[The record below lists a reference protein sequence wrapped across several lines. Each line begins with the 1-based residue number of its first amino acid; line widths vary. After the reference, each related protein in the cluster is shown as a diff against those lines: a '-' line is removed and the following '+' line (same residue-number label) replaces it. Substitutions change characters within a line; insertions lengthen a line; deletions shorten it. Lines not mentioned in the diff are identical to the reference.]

1 MGIFSGLFRSRDKP
15 ENRTPGSSY
24 AFYLGGSSSGKLVT
38 ERSAMQ
44 MTAVYACVR
53 ILSEAIAELPLH
65 LYRYKEGGGK
75 EKAIGHPLYLLLHDE
90 PNPEMSS
97 FVFRETL
104 MTHLLLW
111 GNAYA
116 QIIRNGK
123 GQVIAL
129 YPLMPNKMTVNR
141 DTNGQLYYQYQRS
154 SDEAHTMKGSTVILQ
169 PSDVLHIPGL
179 GFDGLVGYSPIAMA
193 KNAIGLA
200 IATEEYGS
208 KFFANGAAPSGV
220 LEHPGTIKDPSK
232 VRESWQQTFG
242 GSANSNKI
250 AVLEEGMKYTPISIS
265 PEQAQFLETR
275 KFQINEIAR
284 IFRVPPHMVGDL
296 EKSSFSNIEQQ
307 SLEFVKYTLDPWVI
321 RWEQSIQR
329 RLLTPDEKKSY
340 FVKFNVEGLLRGD
353 YASRM
358 NGYATARQNGWMSA
372 NDIRELENLDR
383 IPKEDGGDLYLIN
396 GAMTKLA
403 DAGAFAGTDNNREE
417 EQSDEY
423 QSTEPESAPDAG
435 TESEVRIRKQ
445 ARNAGGGSPL
455 LEVDKSDGRRAVRR
469 AGP

>member
-1 MGIFSGLFRSRDKP
+1 MNILTGLFKSRDKP
-15 ENRTPGSSY
+15 QNRTPGSSY
-24 AFYLGGSSSGKLVT
+24 AFFLGGSTSGKAVT

-44 MTAVYACVR
+44 MTAVYSCVR
-53 ILSEAIAELPLH
+53 ILAEAIAGLPLH
-65 LYRYKEGGGK
+65 LYRYTPDGSKV
-75 EKAIGHPLYLLLHDE
+75 KAVDHPLYLLLHDE

-123 GQVIAL
+123 GEVVAL
-129 YPLMPNKMTVNR
+129 YPLMPNRMSVDR
-141 DTNGQLYYQYQRS
+141 DAHGQLYYTYTRA
-154 SDEAHTMKGSTVILQ
+154 SDEAKTMSGTTVLLP

-200 IATEEYGS
+200 IATEEYGA

-220 LEHPGTIKDPSK
+220 LEHPGAIKDPSR
-232 VRESWQQTFG
+232 VREAWMSQFG
-242 GSANSNKI
+242 GSANSGKV

-284 IFRVPPHMVGDL
+284 IFRIPPHMVGDL

-329 RLLTPDEKKSY
+329 ALLRPEEKKRY
-340 FVKFNVEGLLRGD
+340 FAKFNVEGLLRGD
-353 YASRM
+353 YQSRM
-358 NGYATARQNGWMSA
+358 NGYAVARQNGWMSA

-383 IPKEDGGDLYLIN
+383 IPAEAGGDLYLVN
-396 GAMTKLA
+396 GNMLPMQR
-403 DAGAFAGTDNNREE
+403 AGAFASGAETMEE
-417 EQSDEY
+417 
-423 QSTEPESAPDAG
+423 T
-435 TESEVRIRKQ
+435 T
-445 ARNAGGGSPL
+445 
-455 LEVDKSDGRRAVRR
+455 
-469 AGP
+469 

>member
-1 MGIFSGLFRSRDKP
+1 MGFFSSIFRSRDAP
-15 ENRTPGSSY
+15 QNRTAGSGY
-24 AFYLGGSSSGKLVT
+24 AFYFGGSTSGKAVT

-44 MTAVYACVR
+44 MTAVYSCVR
-53 ILSEAIAELPLH
+53 ILAEAVAGLPLH
-65 LYRYKEGGGK
+65 LYRYKEDGGK
-75 EKAIGHPLYLLLHDE
+75 EKAIDHPLYLLLHDE

-123 GQVIAL
+123 GEVVAL
-129 YPLMPNKMTVNR
+129 YPLMPNKMTVDR
-141 DTNGQLYYQYQRS
+141 DSNGQLYYQYNRS
-154 SDEAHTMKGSTVILQ
+154 NEEAPTMKGTSVNLR

-193 KNAIGLA
+193 KNAIGMA
-200 IATEEYGS
+200 IACEEYGA
-208 KFFANGAAPSGV
+208 KFFANGAAPGGV
-220 LEHPGTIKDPSK
+220 LEHPGTIKDPQR
-232 VRESWQQTFG
+232 VRESWQSTFG
-242 GSANSNKI
+242 GSGNANKI
-250 AVLEEGMKYTPISIS
+250 AVLEEGMKYTPIGIS

-307 SLEFVKYTLDPWVI
+307 SLEFVKYTLEPWLI

-329 RLLTPDEKKSY
+329 SLLSADEKPLY
-340 FVKFNVEGLLRGD
+340 FAKFNVDGLLRGD

-358 NGYATARQNGWMSA
+358 SGYATARQNGWMSA

-383 IPKEDGGDLYLIN
+383 IPAEDGGDLYLIN
-396 GAMTKLA
+396 GNMLPLNTGLPQSRKTLWE
-403 DAGAFAGTDNNREE
+403 EE
-417 EQSDEY
+417 EQ
-423 QSTEPESAPDAG
+423 
-435 TESEVRIRKQ
+435 
-445 ARNAGGGSPL
+445 RN
-455 LEVDKSDGRRAVRR
+455 E
-469 AGP
+469 

>member
-1 MGIFSGLFRSRDKP
+1 MGLFSGLFKSRDKP
-15 ENRTPGSSY
+15 QNSTIGSSY
-24 AFYLGGSSSGKLVT
+24 TFFMGGSTSGKPVN

-44 MTAVYACVR
+44 MTAVYSCVR
-53 ILSEAIAELPLH
+53 ILAEAVAGLPLH
-65 LYRYKEGGGK
+65 LYRYTESGGK
-75 EKAIGHPLYLLLHDE
+75 EKAIDHPLYLLLHDE

-123 GQVIAL
+123 NEVIAL
-129 YPLMPNKMTVNR
+129 YPLMPNKMEVDR
-141 DTNGQLYYQYQRS
+141 DERGQLYYKYQRS
-154 SDEAHTMKGSTVILQ
+154 NDEAPTMEGSSVILK

-193 KNAIGLA
+193 KNAIGMA
-200 IATEEYGS
+200 IACEEYGA
-208 KFFANGAAPSGV
+208 KFFANGAQPGGV
-220 LEHPGTIKDPSK
+220 LEHPGTIKDPQR
-232 VRESWQQTFG
+232 VRESWQRSFG
-242 GSANSNKI
+242 GSGNANKI
-250 AVLEEGMKYTPISIS
+250 AVLEEGMKYTPISIA

-321 RWEQSIQR
+321 RWEQSIMR
-329 RLLTPDEKKSY
+329 SLLSPEEKKTY
-340 FVKFNVEGLLRGD
+340 YVKFNLEGLLRGD
-353 YASRM
+353 YQSRM
-358 NGYATARQNGWMSA
+358 NGYAIGRQNGWMSA

-383 IPKEDGGDLYLIN
+383 IPTEEGGDLYLIN
-396 GAMTKLA
+396 GNMLPMR
-403 DAGAFAGTDNNREE
+403 DAGAFANTTTNDSGKEETPDEEVLELDESGEDGDNSGNAN
-417 EQSDEY
+417 
-423 QSTEPESAPDAG
+423 SAPQ
-435 TESEVRIRKQ
+435 RHH
-445 ARNAGGGSPL
+445 
-455 LEVDKSDGRRAVRR
+455 RRGKLV
-469 AGP
+469 